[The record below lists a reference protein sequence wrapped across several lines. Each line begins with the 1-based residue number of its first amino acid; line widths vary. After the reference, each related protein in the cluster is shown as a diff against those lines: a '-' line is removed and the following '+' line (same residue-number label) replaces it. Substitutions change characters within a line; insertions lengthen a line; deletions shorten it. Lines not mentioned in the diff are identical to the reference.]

1 MCSVVASSPRSDA
14 VSYSQVEVKKVGQK
28 VSYNN
33 IPNKQ
38 IDGILEAKIHSSTTR
53 NLNNTTSAFL
63 RMFLNEILAVPKK
76 RYLPEN

>member
-14 VSYSQVEVKKVGQK
+14 VSYSQVEVKKVSQK

-38 IDGILEAKIHSSTTR
+38 MDGILEAKIHSSTIR
-53 NLNNTTSAFL
+53 NLNNTTPPHFSGCF
-63 RMFLNEILAVPKK
+63 
-76 RYLPEN
+76 